1 MKENKGRNYRYKLC
15 GLDSNHNFVVIY
27 ETETIFE
34 MDCFTSHNFCNK
46 EDMQKKIEEK
56 YNRQFLDIFIAS
68 NIAKKEEQITY
79 TNNIIFDNNVIP
91 ENDKLCNIYL
101 EYLLEDRRR
110 IRTSFYYYMPRFKD
124 ENIYMVSDEELRL
137 LVKNIITSYKKRR
150 DIYFELLNHGKIKL
164 VNIAENQK
172 EKDYLSSLL
181 DSIECNKLKDE
192 SENIILEK
200 VINSEEE
207 PFSCFDLEDY
217 QEMSQKKRR

>member
-1 MKENKGRNYRYKLC
+1 
-15 GLDSNHNFVVIY
+15 
-27 ETETIFE
+27 
-34 MDCFTSHNFCNK
+34 
-46 EDMQKKIEEK
+46 
-56 YNRQFLDIFIAS
+56 
-68 NIAKKEEQITY
+68 
-79 TNNIIFDNNVIP
+79 
-91 ENDKLCNIYL
+91 
-101 EYLLEDRRR
+101 
-110 IRTSFYYYMPRFKD
+110 MPRFKD